1 MKTFIGYDDQ
11 YQRPDLYTS
20 HAITANGAGSAI
32 TTLPVTNLLDP
43 RPSAVWGRSGVPQGG
58 IVDIDI
64 LTTSNANAAERQT
77 AAAVVVVD
85 PYAIRVGTS
94 ERHAVNVRVRVGNFA
109 LSVNQYDATITG
121 GAGFGFSSGRN
132 KVSHAF
138 VFAGR
143 TRTVADMQA
152 VNDGGVTYSGGGSH
166 SAVRVTL
173 TVPST
178 ITGTYE
184 LRCARIM
191 LMRGFY
197 CSAAQGFDVDYNDE
211 SDVVRSYS
219 GDPYV
224 QVKPVKA
231 RMAAELIGIE
241 EAQAFGTFPWRSNL
255 HSVSKIAGRSGT
267 VCFVRDLA
275 ASPLNGATLLTA
287 PQSDADCIVGL
298 LDAPIGIQHETLVE
312 GPARSRYRGRLSI
325 TSSV

>member
-1 MKTFIGYDDQ
+1 MKTFLGFDDQ
-11 YQRPDLYTS
+11 YQRPDLYVS

-43 RPSAVWGRSGVPQGG
+43 RPSAVWGRSGIPQGG
-58 IVDIDI
+58 IVQVDIP
-64 LTTSNANAAERQT
+64 TTVNGSAAERQF

-94 ERHAVNVRVRVGNFA
+94 ERHAVNVRVQVGNFA
-109 LSVNQYDATITG
+109 LSTIAYDGTITG

-143 TRTVADMQA
+143 TRSAADMLA
-152 VNDGGVTYSGGGSH
+152 VNDGGVTIAAGGTH
-166 SAVRVTL
+166 QAVRVTF
-173 TVPST
+173 TVPNT

-184 LRCARIM
+184 LRCSRIM

-197 CSAAQGFDVDYNDE
+197 CSAAQGFALDYD
-211 SDVVRSYS
+211 DDS
-219 GDPYV
+219 GVARAYDGTPYV
-224 QVKPVKA
+224 QAKPVKA

-255 HSVSKIAGRSGT
+255 HSVSKIAGKSGT

-275 ASPLNGATLLTA
+275 ASPLNGATLLNA

-298 LDAPIGIQHETLVE
+298 LDAPIAIQHETLVE